1 MSIKACIFDMDGVI
15 VDSAKYHFVAWQEL
29 AQDIGVKFTEQDNEQ
44 LKGLSRVD
52 SLERILK
59 MGNLHL
65 DNDTKLALMDKKNQS
80 YLQYISSMNE
90 EEILPGVGEFIEEL
104 VAAGMKVAL
113 GSSSRNATVILE
125 RIKLLSKFDAIIDGN
140 KVTFSKPDPEVFLKG
155 AEAMGLKP
163 EDCVVF
169 EDASAGVKA
178 AIDGGFRCVGIGE
191 EQHLSKAN
199 FVIPGFQDFR
209 LNDLIQRFK

>member
-178 AIDGGFRCVGIGE
+178 AIAGGFRCVGIGE